1 MPEELIKVEDVWK
14 TYKIGE
20 VDLTVLKGI
29 NLVINQG
36 SFVAIMGPSGSGKS
50 TLLHIIGGLDVP
62 TKGKVFLGGQIISEL
77 SEDDLAEIRGKRI
90 GFVFQQFNLL
100 HNLTALENVMLPM
113 IFQGVPEKKRIEKAK
128 KLLIDFGLE
137 KRFSH
142 KPGELSGGERQRI
155 AIARS
160 LANDPE
166 IIVADEPTGNLDS
179 TTGEK
184 IMDIFI
190 DLHRNQKKTI
200 IVVTHDPHIADYTE
214 ETINIMDGEII
225 SNHLE
230 KEAAEDKVLWE
241 KRKNT

>member
-1 MPEELIKVEDVWK
+1 MAEELIKVEDVWK
-14 TYKIGE
+14 TYKLGE
-20 VDLTVLKGI
+20 IDLTVLKGVS
-29 NLVINQG
+29 LVINKG

-50 TLLHIIGGLDVP
+50 TLLHIVGALDVP
-62 TKGKVFLGGQIISEL
+62 SKGKVFLEGKEISEL
-77 SEDDLAEIRGKRI
+77 PEDDLAQIRGRKI

-113 IFQGVPEKKRIEKAK
+113 TFQGIPEKERMERAK
-128 KLLIDFGLE
+128 ELLTDFGLE
-137 KRFSH
+137 KRFFH

-155 AIARS
+155 AIARALS
-160 LANDPE
+160 NDPE

-214 ETINIMDGEII
+214 ETINIMDGQII
-225 SNHLE
+225 HNHLE
-230 KEAAEDKVLWE
+230 KEAAEEKILWE
-241 KRKNT
+241 RQKNT